1 MSVRPQKLLILDDE
15 PDIVAMLAKA
25 FKNLPYQAEFF
36 TRGVDAVKAIF
47 EAYNQCEPFDALIM
61 DCALPHLDG
70 FTIARIVRLAE
81 ATGISKRARIAYF
94 TAFPKTVESSTLLDV
109 VGASAYWRKPEDT
122 GELPKLIQVWLD
134 QEAARSVSNGGKV

>member
-1 MSVRPQKLLILDDE
+1 MSGRPQKLLILDDD
-15 PDIVAMLAKA
+15 PDIVALLEKS
-25 FKNLPYQAEFF
+25 FSFLPYETRFF

-47 EAYNQCEPFDALIM
+47 EAYEQCDPFDALIM

-81 ATGISKRARIAYF
+81 QTGVSKRAKIAYF
-94 TAFPKTVESSTLLDV
+94 TAFAKTVEESTLLDA

-122 GELPKLIQVWLD
+122 AELPTLIQIWLD
-134 QEAARSVSNGGKV
+134 HEAARSLTDGSTI